1 MPLRGVAFLGFY
13 FFCLCGAFV
22 APHLGIY
29 GYITTYCIGP
39 ENEWWSV
46 PFRHWGIRFSYFIA
60 VSTAIG
66 FFLNRAKLDWGKEL
80 FLRQEILFWIFVG
93 LIWFSR
99 IISEPTIGRYTTVDH
114 PSIKLLKIGIFLFL
128 LTHTITDLKKINQLF
143 WILTLSTFFLGI
155 EAWETPWSAF
165 QSGRLERIGGADFA
179 EANFFGAFM
188 GAMLPIIGVQF
199 LRSDWKGKIIT
210 LLAGAFTANAVILC
224 RSRGAFLGILFGI
237 MAALLYAPKKHRKK
251 IYIVMLIGIIG
262 GIRLAD
268 PQFVHRISSIV
279 RPVEG
284 QTIDESAASRPRLW
298 KAGFHM
304 LLDHPLGIGAG
315 NWYQTIGHY
324 IPEYEGKDSH
334 STFVKA
340 FAELGIQGGVVFL
353 LLIASAYHNLFSVQ
367 KVIKDFKGQAVEDM
381 VQFSF
386 GITVALTIFIASS
399 ITITTIYTEALW
411 IIMMLPVCLL
421 RAVQN
426 EPSSS

>member
-46 PFRHWGIRFSYFIA
+46 PFRHWGIRFSYFMAIA
-60 VSTAIG
+60 TAIG
-66 FFLNRAKLDWGKEL
+66 FILNKAKLNWGRTL
-80 FLRQEILFWIFVG
+80 FLKQEILFCIFVI
-93 LIWFSR
+93 LMWFSR
-99 IISEPTIGRYTTVDH
+99 LISEPTTGYYTTIDH
-114 PSIKLLKIGIFLFL
+114 PAVKLSKIGIFLFL
-128 LTHTITDLKKINQLF
+128 MTHIITDVKKINQLF
-143 WILTLSTFFLGI
+143 WILTLSSFFLGV
-155 EAWETPWSAF
+155 EAWETPWRAF
-165 QSGRLERIGGADFA
+165 QAGRLEGIGGADFA

-188 GAMLPIIGVQF
+188 GSMLPIIGVQF
-199 LRSDWKGKIIT
+199 LRSGWKGKALT

-224 RSRGAFLGILFGI
+224 RSRGAFLGILVGLFT
-237 MAALLYAPKKHRKK
+237 AVKQAPKKHRKK
-251 IYIVMLIGIIG
+251 IYLIMLVGIIG

-268 PQFVHRISSIV
+268 PQFIHRISTIL
-279 RPVEG
+279 RPIEG
-284 QTIDESAASRPRLW
+284 QKVDKSAASRPIVW
-298 KAGFHM
+298 KAGYHM
-304 LLDHPLGIGAG
+304 LLDAPWGVGAG
-315 NWYQTIGHY
+315 NWYQTIGRY
-324 IPEYEGKDSH
+324 VPGYEGRDAH

-340 FAELGIQGGVVFL
+340 FAELGIQGGIVFL
-353 LLIASAYHNLFSVQ
+353 LLIASAYHNLFRVQ

-386 GITVALTIFIASS
+386 GITVALTIFLASS

>member
-1 MPLRGVAFLGFY
+1 MPLRGIAFLAFY
-13 FFCLCGAFV
+13 FFCLFGALV
-22 APHLGIY
+22 APHFGIY

-66 FFLNRAKLDWGKEL
+66 FFLNRSKTDWGGKI
-80 FLRQEILFWIFVG
+80 FFKQEILFWIFVS

-99 IISEPTIGRYTTVDH
+99 LISEPTIGRYTIVDH
-114 PSIKLLKIGIFLFL
+114 PSIKLLKIGIFLFFF
-128 LTHTITDLKKINQLF
+128 THIITDLKKIDQLF
-143 WILTLSTFFLGI
+143 WIFVFSSFFLGI
-155 EAWETPWSAF
+155 EAWETPWRAF
-165 QSGRLERIGGADFA
+165 QAGRLERIGGADFA

-188 GAMLPIIGVQF
+188 GAMLPIIGIQF
-199 LRSDWKGKIIT
+199 LRSDWKGKVIT
-210 LLAGAFTANAVILC
+210 LLAGAFTANALILC

-237 MAALLYAPKKHRKK
+237 ITTLIYAPQKHRKK

-268 PQFVHRISSIV
+268 PQFIHRISTIV

-284 QTIDESAASRPRLW
+284 QKMDESAASRPRLW

-386 GITVALTIFIASS
+386 GITVALTIFLASS